1 MNHNLLAVGIGYIF
15 SATLCLIIA
24 RIVWGR
30 RENPGSLS
38 FIVLMIAFAIWSAV
52 RFLSIHTEHFES
64 IIIYQTITLT
74 AQTSIGPLLFSF
86 VVNFTEKK
94 RWTQRPLNW
103 LPWVVPVILFLFT
116 VINQFHGMVYSEIT
130 LQTIDS
136 HLISIFT
143 KGPLL
148 YVNTIYSYSLIG
160 IGLYWL
166 VLHFLQF
173 GIKGIISAVLIIT
186 TSMVTMIINTFELL
200 NIVLNSPMDIT
211 PHTFSLFALAL
222 FWSISQQQLF
232 QITPLAYRT
241 FMKNMPEGV
250 IVINK
255 EGVII
260 TINQAAK
267 NLLSLDDKEN
277 ESHSIEQ
284 VAPFL
289 CGSDPDCYQEKE
301 YLEKEIELPGSPHRI
316 VKLHTQQILNKHEE
330 SIGRIITI
338 HDITTLRETEI
349 ELRNKYEFMDT
360 LVDATADINMT
371 LDLEKVLNK
380 ILDNASKIVPYD
392 EADIVLIDENG
403 NYKFVSVNSFIE
415 EHPMDFVLELEPMN
429 KKLLGFEKMAKMGE
443 MVLIN
448 DTENDPNWNPTIE
461 GTEWIQSYLGAPIQ
475 HQGKIQGFLNLAM
488 GTKNAFDREQAR
500 QIQVFANYA
509 ASAIVNARLFDTT
522 ERIAMEMST
531 LNKISQMINAGTGLT
546 ETFQAALWQIK
557 LILPIDAF
565 GVAIYNQHNH
575 MVENYLYYADG
586 SKIDIPTFNLYTN
599 DSITRNVI
607 EEQESL
613 YIPNIYAD
621 DSKVIANEISWIDK
635 FHSRTIFATPLIRQ
649 GETFGVMIV
658 GSKLIDAYSSEQIN
672 LVETIALQSSASI
685 DNARLFEQVQEQA
698 ITDELTGLDNRR
710 HFNLSMEKEI
720 NRARRYEHNLS
731 LIMFDIDD
739 FKYVNDFYGH
749 LIGDLILQGIAEKT
763 RECLRKTDTPFRFG
777 GEEFVVLMPET
788 QLDSTLIIAER
799 LRKTIEESHFRFNDK
814 TVKITVSLGICEF
827 DSSDHHDA
835 ESFIAAADKAL
846 YLAKASGKNCV
857 RACNIQ

>member
-15 SATLCLIIA
+15 SAALCLIIA
-24 RIVWGR
+24 RIVWAR

-64 IIIYQTITLT
+64 IIIYQIITLT

-86 VVNFTEKK
+86 VVYFTEKK
-94 RWTQRPLNW
+94 KWTKRPLNW

-116 VINQFHGMVYSEIT
+116 VTNQFHGLVYSEIT

-136 HLISIFT
+136 HLISFFT
-143 KGPLL
+143 AGPLL
-148 YVNTIYSYSLIG
+148 YINMIYSYSLIG

-166 VLHFLQF
+166 VLHFLRF
-173 GIKGIISAVLIIT
+173 GAKGIISAVLIIT
-186 TSMVTMIINTFELL
+186 TSMVTLIINTFELL
-200 NIVLNSPMDIT
+200 NIVLISPMDIT

-241 FMKNMPEGV
+241 LLKNMPEGV

-255 EGVII
+255 EGIII

-277 ESHSIEQ
+277 GGHSIEQ

-289 CGSDPDCYQEKE
+289 CDSDADCYQEKK
-301 YLEKEIELPGSPHRI
+301 YLEKEIELPGSPYRI
-316 VKLHTQQILNKHEE
+316 VKLHTQQILNKYKE

-349 ELRNKYEFMDT
+349 ELRNKYEFMDA

-392 EADIVLIDENG
+392 EADIVLVDENG
-403 NYKFVSVNSFIE
+403 NYKFVCVKSLND
-415 EHPMDFVLELEPMN
+415 EHPMDFVLNLEPMN
-429 KKLLGFEKMAKMGE
+429 EELLGFEKMANSGE

-488 GTKNAFDREQAR
+488 GTKDAFDWEQAR

-509 ASAIVNARLFDTT
+509 ASAIANARLFDQT
-522 ERIAMEMST
+522 ERVALQMSA
-531 LNKISQMINAGTGLT
+531 LNEISQMINSGTGLS
-546 ETFQAALWQIK
+546 ETLIAALKQLK
-557 LILPIDAF
+557 TILPIDAF
-565 GVAIYNQHNH
+565 GITLLNKNTHS
-575 MVENYLYYADG
+575 VETYLFYSDE
-586 SKIDIPTFNLYTN
+586 SKIDIPPFNFYTQ
-599 DSITRNVI
+599 DSITRNVF
-607 EEQESL
+607 EKQESL
-613 YIPNIYAD
+613 YVPEVYAS
-621 DSKVIANEISWIDK
+621 DSKIKADSISWIDK
-635 FHSRTIFATPLIRQ
+635 FHSHTLLATPLIRR
-649 GETFGVMIV
+649 GEVFGVMIV
-658 GSKLIDAYSSEQIN
+658 GSNERNAYNAEQIE
-672 LVETIALQSSASI
+672 LIETVALQSSTSI

-710 HFNLSMEKEI
+710 HFNLTIDKEI
-720 NRARRYEHNLS
+720 KRARRYKHQLS

-739 FKYVNDFYGH
+739 FKDVNDHYGH
-749 LIGDLILQGIAEKT
+749 LVGDFILKGIAEKT
-763 RECLRKTDTPFRFG
+763 KDCLRKTDTPFRYG
-777 GEEFVVLMPET
+777 GEEFVVVLPET
-788 QLDSTLIIAER
+788 EKEQALTIAER
-799 LRKTIEESHFRFNDK
+799 IRKTIEESQFGYNGLSHR
-814 TVKITVSLGICEF
+814 ITVSLGVCKF
-827 DSSDHHDA
+827 VNDYHDTA
-835 ESFIAAADKAL
+835 EALIATADKAL
-846 YLAKASGKNCV
+846 YSAKAAGKNCV
-857 RACNIQ
+857 RSCNS